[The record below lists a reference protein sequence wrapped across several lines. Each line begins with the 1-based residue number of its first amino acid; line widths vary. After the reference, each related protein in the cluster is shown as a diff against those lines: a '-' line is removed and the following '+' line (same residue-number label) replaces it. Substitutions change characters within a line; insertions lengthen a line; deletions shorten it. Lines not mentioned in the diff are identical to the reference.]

1 MAKVTPI
8 LKISERD
15 LEKLIIDWLE
25 SRRCSVRNNR
35 TAGIP
40 SRKYGITRNP
50 NKGCPD
56 LTVCIHPEGK
66 MFEIE
71 VKIKGNKPTP
81 EQLEELRKTHCAGG
95 IAIVAYSLEDVVQAY
110 DNFKKEAKHCKH
122 GKLNNDY
129 CMPCGR
135 INGG

>member
-1 MAKVTPI
+1 MSEVTPA
-8 LKISERD
+8 LKMSEAD

-25 SRRCSVRNNR
+25 SRRCSVTNNR

-66 MFEIE
+66 MFHIE
-71 VKIKGNKPTP
+71 VKIKGRKATP
-81 EQLEELRKTHCAGG
+81 EQLEKLRETRCAGG
-95 IAIVAYSLEDVVQAY
+95 LAIVAYSLEDVIEEY
-110 DNFKKEAKHCKH
+110 EKFKS
-122 GKLNNDY
+122 N
-129 CMPCGR
+129 R
-135 INGG
+135 